1 MIGTKKLLFATMI
14 FCAAISKAN
23 AGFSTGEKLLKF
35 CTADK
40 NGPQGVCSG
49 YIIGVVDSQQ
59 TDNVIGGKDE
69 YVNKHLGYRWCLHK
83 KITQGEVM
91 DPVIAWL
98 KVKPKKRHFTATSL
112 VSKVLQESFPC
123 ADQN

>member
-1 MIGTKKLLFATMI
+1 MTKMVGIWKLLLVTAILLT
-14 FCAAISKAN
+14 AISNAN

-49 YIIGVVDSQQ
+49 YIVGVVDSQQ

-69 YVNKHLGYRWCLHK
+69 YINK
-83 KITQGEVM
+83 
-91 DPVIAWL
+91 
-98 KVKPKKRHFTATSL
+98 
-112 VSKVLQESFPC
+112 
-123 ADQN
+123 

>member
-1 MIGTKKLLFATMI
+1 MMIL
-14 FCAAISKAN
+14 CAAIPKAN

-69 YVNKHLGYRWCLHK
+69 YFNKHLGYRWCLHK

-98 KVKPKKRHFTATSL
+98 KVNPKKRHYTATSL
-112 VSKVLQESFPC
+112 VSKALQESFPC
-123 ADQN
+123 VD

>member
-1 MIGTKKLLFATMI
+1 MFGIQKLVIAIMILFA
-14 FCAAISKAN
+14 AVPSAN

-49 YIIGVVDSQQ
+49 YIIGIVDSQQ
-59 TDNVIGGKDE
+59 TGNVVGSKDE
-69 YVNKHLGYRWCLHK
+69 YINKHLGYRWCLHK

-98 KVKPKKRHFTATSL
+98 KVNTKKRHFTATSL

-123 ADQN
+123 AD

>member
-1 MIGTKKLLFATMI
+1 MFGIQRLLLVTVI
-14 FCAAISKAN
+14 LVTAISNAN

-59 TDNVIGGKDE
+59 TDNTIDGKDE

-98 KVKPKKRHFTATSL
+98 KVNPKKRHFTATSL

>member
-1 MIGTKKLLFATMI
+1 MARLQTLTLILVALLTATTV
-14 FCAAISKAN
+14 AN

-49 YIIGVVDSQQ
+49 YIIGIVDAQQ
-59 TDNVIGGKDE
+59 TAKSVEGKDE

-98 KVKPKKRHFTATSL
+98 KVNPKKRHFTATSV
-112 VSKVLQESFPC
+112 VSKALQESFPC
-123 ADQN
+123 AK

>member
-1 MIGTKKLLFATMI
+1 MKIFIIMITLVVGIIEAK
-14 FCAAISKAN
+14 

-49 YIIGVVDSQQ
+49 YIIGVVDSHQ
-59 TDNVIGGKDE
+59 TDKVIKGKDE
-69 YVNKHLGYRWCLHK
+69 YLNKHLGYRWCLHK

-98 KVKPKKRHFTATSL
+98 KVNPKKRHFTATSL
-112 VSKVLQESFPC
+112 VGKALQESFKC
-123 ADQN
+123 DD